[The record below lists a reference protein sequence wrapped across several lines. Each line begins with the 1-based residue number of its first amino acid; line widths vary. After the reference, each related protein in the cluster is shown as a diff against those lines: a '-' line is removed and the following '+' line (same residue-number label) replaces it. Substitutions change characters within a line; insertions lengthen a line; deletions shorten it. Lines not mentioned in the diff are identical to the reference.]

1 MLEWFVR
8 VVLDSSVLVA
18 AVRSQNGASNLVL
31 KLVGRGKLRLL
42 ASPPLF
48 LEYEDVLLRPAQMGA
63 HGWPAERI
71 DRLLLAIA
79 QSLEPVEIRFHWR
92 PQLPDPGDEIILE
105 TAVNGRADALV
116 THNRRHFLPL
126 EKLFGI
132 PVFTPGELLR
142 RLRNE

>member
-1 MLEWFVR
+1 MVECFVR

-18 AVRSQNGASNLVL
+18 AVRSQNGASNAVL
-31 KLVGRGKLRLL
+31 QLAGQGKLRLL

-48 LEYEDVLLRPAQMGA
+48 LEYEDVLLRPAQMEA

-71 DRLLLAIA
+71 ERLLRAIA
-79 QSLEPVEIRFHWR
+79 QRLEPVEIRFHWR

-116 THNRRHFLPL
+116 THNRRHFIPL
-126 EKLFGI
+126 EKPFGI

>member
-1 MLEWFVR
+1 M
-8 VVLDSSVLVA
+8 DSSVLVA
-18 AVRSQNGASNLVL
+18 AVRSQDGASKAQLTLVEQ
-31 KLVGRGKLRLL
+31 GKLSLL

-48 LEYEDVLLRPAQMGA
+48 LEYEDVLLRPAQMQA

-71 DRLLLAIA
+71 ERLLRAMA
-79 QSLEPVEIRFHWR
+79 QHLEPVEIRFQWR
-92 PQLPDPGDEIILE
+92 PQLLDPGDEMVLE

-116 THNRRHFLPL
+116 THNRRHFVPQ

-132 PVFTPGELLR
+132 PVLTPGELIR